1 MKHLLKPLL
10 YLFLLSIFF
19 TSCRKDHGYDNG
31 GTIIGHDY
39 RKCMCCGGWFI
50 VIEKDTLRFD
60 QIPEGCSIT
69 LDDPKYPI
77 DVYLDWH
84 PKEPQC
90 LGDEI
95 IVTRM
100 ELKK

>member
-1 MKHLLKPLL
+1 MRQIFAIILLTLL
-10 YLFLLSIFF
+10 LAG
-19 TSCRKDHGYDNG
+19 CRKDHGYDNS
-31 GTIIGHDY
+31 GTIIGQDY

-50 VIEKDTLRFD
+50 EIENDTLRFD
-60 QIPEGCSIT
+60 QIPENCDVNLTDAI
-69 LDDPKYPI
+69 YPV

-84 PKEPQC
+84 HKDPKC

-100 ELKK
+100 EVKKK